1 MMNRRQ
7 FIGGLSVLGGSVPF
21 LQANEQQVKSHEA
34 KAKSVI
40 YIWLQGG
47 MSQFETFN
55 VNFNKDVL
63 GKSTPIKSNV
73 DGIQLSHYMP
83 NMAKQMDKVQ
93 VLATVQTNQ
102 GAHPAGIY
110 KALTGYNPR
119 SSITHPELGSWV
131 SKLLTKKEDTL
142 PNFVSINSRRSGTSG
157 FFPGMYAA
165 LPVLD
170 PNEGIKY
177 SRIHKNVSEAEF
189 SERHR
194 MLNFLNDGFGK
205 KHGNKASEAYSD
217 IYQNS
222 LNFMKSKDISAFDLS
237 KEKESISKLYAD
249 DEFSQGCLLA
259 ARLAEKG
266 VRFSK
271 IELNGWDY
279 HKDLYKDLPANANK
293 LDKGLSALLQHLS
306 LKGLL
311 DTTLVVVATE
321 FGRKPEINVNVGR
334 DHHPNGFTCLLAG
347 AGVKAGEIY
356 GKMSLDGKEPV
367 ENPIDITDFNAT
379 IGWALGLDPAGEVLS
394 STGRPFT
401 FGNKGKAQ
409 KQLFMGS

>member
-1 MMNRRQ
+1 M
-7 FIGGLSVLGGSVPF
+7 
-21 LQANEQQVKSHEA
+21 
-34 KAKSVI
+34 
-40 YIWLQGG
+40 
-47 MSQFETFN
+47 
-55 VNFNKDVL
+55 
-63 GKSTPIKSNV
+63 
-73 DGIQLSHYMP
+73 
-83 NMAKQMDKVQ
+83 
-93 VLATVQTNQ
+93 
-102 GAHPAGIY
+102 
-110 KALTGYNPR
+110 TGYNPR
-119 SSITHPELGSWV
+119 SSVTHPELGSWM

-177 SRIHKNVSEAEF
+177 SRIHKNVSEAEYA
-189 SERHR
+189 ERHR
-194 MLNFLNDGFGK
+194 MLNFLNNGFDSN
-205 KHGNKASEAYSD
+205 HGNEATKAYSD
-217 IYQNS
+217 VYQNS

-237 KEKESISKLYAD
+237 KEDASISKLYAK

-279 HKDLYKDLPANANK
+279 HKDLYKDLPGNANK
-293 LDKGLSALLQHLS
+293 LDKGLSALLQHLF

-311 DTTLVVVATE
+311 ETTLVVVATE

-379 IGWALGLDPAGEVLS
+379 IGWALGLDPAAEVLS
-394 STGRPFT
+394 PTGRPFT

-409 KQLFMGS
+409 KQLFQELSSHMHKKLLLKLIYILSVIQAITSLAAERPNIILIYTDDHGYTDLGIYGIDKYVDTPNMDNLARNGALMTAGYSTSTSMSAFTCRVNDWTYSKRIWFST